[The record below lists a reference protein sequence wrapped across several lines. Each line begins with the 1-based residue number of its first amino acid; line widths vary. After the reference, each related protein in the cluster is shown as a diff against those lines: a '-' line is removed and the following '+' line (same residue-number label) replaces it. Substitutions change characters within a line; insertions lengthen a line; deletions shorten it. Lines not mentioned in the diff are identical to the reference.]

1 VVLVAAMVEMGLAQ
15 FLELLEPQIKDT
27 RVAIISALLTAIKCL
42 VVVVEQE
49 ASGLIIAVGTLAQVA
64 QVCLAQSQ
72 VQRSLVAVAVAVEM
86 LESVRLVE
94 HLVVAVLVL

>member
-1 VVLVAAMVEMGLAQ
+1 VVLVAEMVEMGLAQ

-27 RVAIISALLTAIKCL
+27 RAAIISALLTAIKCL

-49 ASGLIIAVGTLAQVA
+49 ALGLIIAVGTLAQVA

-72 VQRSLVAVAVAVEM
+72 VQRLLVVAAAAVEM